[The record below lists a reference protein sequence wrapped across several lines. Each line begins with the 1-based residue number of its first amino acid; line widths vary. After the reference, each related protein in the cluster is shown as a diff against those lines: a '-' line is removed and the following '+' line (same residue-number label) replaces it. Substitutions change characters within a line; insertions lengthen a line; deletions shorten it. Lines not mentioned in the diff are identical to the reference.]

1 MYLKIYKKLEYE
13 NMSSNFYEC
22 LLWCETK
29 ATISKFYKKKLYQVS
44 CDGYN

>member
-44 CDGYN
+44 CDG